1 MTSPLSNNWSPQFH
15 FPWSGGVKQRIDPDF
30 NWFSHWITP
39 GAGNPSVEER
49 AFTDVASYGM
59 QLGLITD
66 VLLALEARAPLTAE
80 NEAKAVQELHR
91 IRASITALKTL
102 NTKLSND
109 KIVSLVADVHH
120 RGGTEFT
127 QLAAL
132 LQPLLAPA
140 PPDVN

>member
-15 FPWSGGVKQRIDPDF
+15 FPWSGGVQQRIDPDF
-30 NWFSHWITP
+30 NWFAHWITP

-66 VLLALEARAPLTAE
+66 VLLALEQKTPLTA
-80 NEAKAVQELHR
+80 ADDAHAVGELHR
-91 IRASITALKTL
+91 IRASIRALKALDTR
-102 NTKLSND
+102 LSND
-109 KIVSLVADVHH
+109 KIVALVADVNK
-120 RGGTEFT
+120 RGGSELT

-132 LQPLLAPA
+132 LQPLLAPQ
-140 PPDVN
+140 PPDVH